1 MAHLPDP
8 ALRPVQ
14 APFSTLRAIM
24 ALVLREM
31 STTYGRS
38 PGGYLW
44 AILEPIASI
53 ALLTVVFSS
62 AFSNPPLG
70 TSFPLFYA
78 AGMLPF
84 LMYNELSGKLAHT
97 IPFSRNLLEYPR
109 VTFLDAILAR
119 MLLGFLTNFMVHFI
133 VVGAVL
139 LFFAPSTLL
148 DFGKITTA
156 YAMVMALT
164 AGIGILNSFLNLA
177 YPLWQT
183 IWSISNRPL
192 FIVSGIF
199 FTFESVPRPYADYL
213 WFNPLVHI
221 IGLMRD
227 GYYPFY
233 QPSYISVAYVMGLS
247 AVTGLIGLFLLY
259 RYHRDMLDK

>member
-14 APFSTLRAIM
+14 SSLSTYRAIF

-44 AILEPIASI
+44 AILEPVASI
-53 ALLTVVFSS
+53 ALLTVVFS
-62 AFSNPPLG
+62 AGFRNPPLG
-70 TSFPLFYA
+70 TSFALFYA

-84 LMYNELSGKLAHT
+84 LMYNELSGKLANT
-97 IPFSRNLLEYPR
+97 IQFSRALLEYPR

-119 MLLGFLTNFMVHFI
+119 LLLGFLTQIMVHF
-133 VVGAVL
+133 VVLFVL
-139 LFFAPSTLL
+139 LQFFSPNTLL
-148 DFGKITTA
+148 DFGKIATA
-156 YAMVMALT
+156 YAMTMALT
-164 AGIGILNSFLNLA
+164 AGIGILNSFMTLA

-183 IWSISNRPL
+183 VWAISNRPL

-199 FTFESVPRPYADYL
+199 FLFDSVPRPYADYL
-213 WFNPLVHI
+213 WFNPLIHI

-233 QPSYISVAYVMGLS
+233 QPTYISVTYVMGLS
-247 AVTGLIGLFLLY
+247 AVTGLSDLFLLN